1 MSMHEQFA
9 GMECPHSSRVSGRVG
24 YFGQQPRLAL
34 QRPVLDVGMSW
45 GHWGRVEGAREPG
58 FSVGFQGTDT
68 SWHMGFRVGGEHAN
82 GEKN

>member
-1 MSMHEQFA
+1 MSTQLPGQRE
-9 GMECPHSSRVSGRVG
+9 GRVLRAAAQASTAKASPG
-24 YFGQQPRLAL
+24 C
-34 QRPVLDVGMSW
+34 
-45 GHWGRVEGAREPG
+45 GHELGSLGRVEGAREPG